1 MMRIAVT
8 GSMGQVATS
17 LIEQAGREF
26 EIVLLGR
33 RVFLLEDRGA
43 VLAGL
48 KAARPDLVIN
58 AAAYTADV
66 DQAEAEERLAVAIDG
81 GGGRPCGGSRRP
93 DWRASVAAV

>member
-33 RVFLLEDRGA
+33 RVFLFEDRGA
-43 VLAGL
+43 VLNGL
-48 KAARPDLVIN
+48 KAARPDVVIN
-58 AAAYTADV
+58 AAAYTAV
-66 DQAEAEERLAVAIDG
+66 DQAEAEESPCPDSPSSERLPGARDVFL
-81 GGGRPCGGSRRP
+81 
-93 DWRASVAAV
+93 